1 MFGFKKRPENDIWQY
16 YVNTVIKGKD
26 DKCLHEANVGI
37 FIVKTCKKYS
47 EFTPMHNGRRYK
59 EPSFGG
65 GKPSICRA
73 LTVKQAC
80 KFCKKHKLILQVDPD
95 DSYEIFEY
103 FAKHLPREC
112 WEYNSLSKYARFN

>member
-26 DKCLHEANVGI
+26 DKCLRESNVGI
-37 FIVKTCKKYS
+37 FIVKTSKKYS

-95 DSYEIFEY
+95 DKEIFEY
-103 FAKHLPREC
+103 VTKHLPREY
-112 WEYNSLSKYARFN
+112 WMYNSVTKYARFN